1 MSKCPYQK
9 RCGPF
14 ETGRAL
20 LRRRTPRKIHPH
32 YAGNDKESLRLDQVI
47 KADPPEGGMAAY
59 LKDLDKPSR
68 S

>member
-1 MSKCPYQK
+1 MKSRHQT
-9 RCGPF
+9 RSGPS
-14 ETGRAL
+14 ETARDL

-32 YAGNDKESLRLDQVI
+32 YMGNDKESLRLDQVM

-59 LKDLDKPSR
+59 VEYLDEKSK